1 MPWKFGQALNIGKRN
16 EQQDRVGIFH
26 NGNNKHLLVVADG
39 MGGIPDG
46 DKAAQIVVDTA
57 ETNFKQN
64 KANDPES
71 LLEEICLQSHEKINR
86 LKKNGDVTP
95 GTTCVLLYISGRQA
109 YWAHVGDSRLYHFR
123 QDRLINQTLD
133 HSLLQIMTD
142 QGLIEENSREANV
155 IQNKLVKRLGGLKEP
170 EPDLHASTLEK
181 GDLFLLC
188 SDGFWQSVKTDSV
201 PEILRQHP
209 LDQDGPERL
218 VDIAL
223 RNGGQNCDNI
233 SVNLAQWE
241 KDKSILSQFWTF

>member
-16 EQQDRVGIFH
+16 EQQDRIGIFH

-57 ETNFKQN
+57 EISFKQN
-64 KANDPES
+64 KSNDPES
-71 LLEEICLQSHEKINR
+71 LLEEICLQSHEEINR
-86 LKKNGDVTP
+86 LKTNGDVTP
-95 GTTCVLLYISGRQA
+95 GTTCVLLYIKGRQA
-109 YWAHVGDSRLYHFR
+109 YWAHVGDSRLYHYR

-133 HSLLQIMTD
+133 HSLLQIMIA
-142 QGLIEENSREANV
+142 QGLIEGNSKEANF

-170 EPDLHASTLEK
+170 EPDLHACTLEK

-188 SDGFWQSVKTDSV
+188 SDGFWQSVETDSV

-209 LDQDGPERL
+209 LDQDGPEWL

-233 SVNLAQWE
+233 GVTLAQWE
-241 KDKSILSQFWTF
+241 QDKSILSQFWPF